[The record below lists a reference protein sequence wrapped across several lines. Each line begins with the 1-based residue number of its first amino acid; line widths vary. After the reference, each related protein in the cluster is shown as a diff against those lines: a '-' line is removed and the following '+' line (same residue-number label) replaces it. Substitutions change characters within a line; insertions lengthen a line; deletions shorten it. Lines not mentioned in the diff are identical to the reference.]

1 MNGSGTTRPPRD
13 RKEVSTGMGATM
25 RTKVCTACK
34 QSRSLRQFV
43 GDSAACQRCANRS
56 PA

>member
-1 MNGSGTTRPPRD
+1 MNGSGQSRPPRD
-13 RKEVSTGMGATM
+13 RKEVSVGMGATM

-34 QSRSLRQFV
+34 QSRSRQQFM
-43 GDSAACQRCANRS
+43 GDSAVCIRCANRS